1 MRYKHIIWDWNG
13 TIVDDSWLS
22 IEVLNSILR
31 DFNLPE
37 ISPDFYR
44 DNFSFPVVN
53 FYRQIGFNLSKEAF
67 EQIGETFISRFN
79 AKRFDCKLQSGARE
93 LAEIF
98 SAKGLKQSIL
108 SAYRKDFLKEAADF
122 FDMSKYMSDIV
133 GLSDIY
139 ANTKLA
145 LGLDYIK
152 TLELPGREILYI
164 GDTDHDFEVAS
175 AMGVECRLVSRGH
188 QSQGRLQ
195 KTGAKTYADF
205 DALKSDLLKES

>member
-1 MRYKHIIWDWNG
+1 MKYKHIIWDWNG

-22 IEVLNSILR
+22 LEVLNSILR

-37 ISPDFYR
+37 ISLSFYR

-53 FYRQIGFNLSKEAF
+53 FYRQIGFDLSKQVF
-67 EQIGETFISRFN
+67 EQVGETFMSRFN
-79 AKRFDCKLQSGARE
+79 AKRFDCRLQSGARK
-93 LAEIF
+93 LAELF
-98 SAKGLKQSIL
+98 SGAGLKQSIL

-145 LGLDYIK
+145 LGLEYIK

-188 QSQGRLQ
+188 QSQARLQ

-205 DALKSDLLKES
+205 EALERELFEEA